1 MFGLGATF
9 GRVWGAHTANQIAFE
24 TAFFVL
30 PVLAA
35 TSFNGSPGEIALV
48 SAAITLPSLVLALP
62 AGAWI
67 DRHRRQGV
75 LIASSAARTVMLA
88 GLVAALIAGVGDIL
102 TLAVFGFVFASF
114 AMVTDIAALSL
125 LPHVVGH
132 RDLGLAN
139 ARLEIMRSLAQLLA
153 PAVAGV
159 LITAVAPAMPVAV
172 AALLLV
178 ISTVLLARLAVAEP
192 TPEPAPGRLWRDMVD
207 GLRFVLTT
215 PVLRDL
221 SLSACLWTLSGSA
234 MRIAVVVLA
243 LTELE
248 VSAASFGYA
257 LAAGGAGGLLGGL
270 LAYPLAQRFPLGR
283 VATAGPALGT
293 LGYGT
298 MLLAPDGPT
307 ALLVIAVGLFLEGL
321 GSTVWVVSA
330 TTLRQ
335 RATPLGMLGRLA
347 ACIRLIAGS
356 TRPIGAALAG
366 VIAGAFGARAVLILA
381 VVVTMAAVI
390 VLLRSEVTRPSASP
404 PPHQS

>member
-1 MFGLGATF
+1 MFGLGAAF

-24 TAFFVL
+24 TALFVL

-35 TSFNGSPGEIALV
+35 TAFDGSAGEIALV

-75 LIASSAARTVMLA
+75 LIASSAARTVLLA
-88 GLVAALIAGVGDIL
+88 LLAAALLFGVGDIVS
-102 TLAVFGFVFASF
+102 LAVFGFVFASF
-114 AMVTDIAALSL
+114 AMISDIAALSF
-125 LPHVVGH
+125 LPHVVTH
-132 RDLGLAN
+132 RQLGLAN

-159 LITAVAPAMPVAV
+159 LITAIAPPMPVAV
-172 AALLLV
+172 A
-178 ISTVLLARLAVAEP
+178 TVLLVLSTALLCRLNIAEP
-192 TPEPAPGRLWRDMVD
+192 TPEPAPGRLWRDMID

-221 SLSACLWTLSGSA
+221 SLSACLWTLAASA
-234 MRIAVVVLA
+234 MRIAIVVLA

-257 LAAGGAGGLLGGL
+257 LAAGGAGGLIGGL
-270 LAYPLAQRFPLGR
+270 LAHPLALRFPLGR
-283 VATAGPALGT
+283 VATAGPVLAT
-293 LGYGT
+293 LGYIA
-298 MLLAPDGPT
+298 MALAPDGPS
-307 ALLVIAVGLFLEGL
+307 ALWVIAGGLFLEGL

-366 VIAGAFGARAVLILA
+366 IIASAFGARAVLILA
-381 VVVTMAAVI
+381 VFVCGAAVV
-390 VLLRSEVTRPSASP
+390 VLLRSPVTRDAAN
-404 PPHQS
+404 QS